1 MEVKQSSQPGKG
13 KFFIEDNGKP
23 IAVMTYYEQDSQT
36 LVVEH
41 TVVNPDH
48 EGKGLGKKL
57 VDAVTA
63 YARLN
68 HLKIV
73 PVCPYTNKVMHNSDS
88 YKDVLA

>member
-1 MEVKQSSQPGKG
+1 MMQVNQSSRDGKG

-23 IAVMTYYEQDSQT
+23 IAVMTYYEQDAKT

-41 TVVNPDH
+41 TVVSPDH

-57 VDAVTA
+57 VDAISE

-73 PVCPYTNKVMHNSDS
+73 PVCPYTNKVMHKSDS
-88 YKDVLA
+88 YKDV